1 MICTFS
7 KMMVASNRGEKMDN
21 LDNTKFAIET
31 TDEREMLLYLNASRM
46 VLALD
51 ELLNWY
57 KEIYNGKDYGY
68 KILYKNKEY
77 DLSYWDRNYK
87 TIVDTKDLD
96 KDGYPKPSVKKEIY
110 TSKYIEDKLNECLS
124 DVSDFVNQYMGY

>member
-21 LDNTKFAIET
+21 LDNTKFTIET

-57 KEIYNGKDYGY
+57 KEIYNRKDYGY

>member
-21 LDNTKFAIET
+21 LDNTKFTIET

-57 KEIYNGKDYGY
+57 REIYNGKDYGY

-77 DLSYWDRNYK
+77 DLSYWERNFN